1 MGMKKSKIRWKRVI
15 IAMILP
21 IILIGGIFMVSKNF
35 FLTDETADKVTEK
48 KEENNLDTTTQD
60 SGEDTNE
67 EESDVDDT
75 TANLEKAPSNY
86 LEYTNMKD
94 GNYLTEKGYTLTIK
108 DGVAYV
114 DGNLIVNK
122 TYAVPSDYKPVNTSS
137 AVTSERCIN
146 CLEMSVMEAFN
157 LMKSDALAV
166 NLNIYIASGYRSY
179 NYQNTLYNNY
189 SAVSGVDGAD
199 TYSAR
204 PGHSEHQTG
213 LCFDLNSVD
222 DSFANTAEGKWID
235 QNAYRYG
242 FIVRYPKGKENITGY
257 QYESWHLR
265 YVGEELASKL
275 YNNGDWLTMEEYYGI
290 SSSYK

>member
-1 MGMKKSKIRWKRVI
+1 MKKSKIRWKRVI
-15 IAMILP
+15 IAIVVL
-21 IILIGGIFMVSKNF
+21 IILIGGIFVVSKNF
-35 FLTDETADKVTEK
+35 FLKNDEIIDK
-48 KEENNLDTTTQD
+48 KEDNNSESSIDSDNEDTTVID
-60 SGEDTNE
+60 
-67 EESDVDDT
+67 DVDNT

-86 LEYTNMKD
+86 LEYSNMTD
-94 GNYLTEKGYTLTIK
+94 GNYLTERGYTLTIK

-122 TYAVPSDYKPVNTSS
+122 TYAIPSWYKPVNTSS
-137 AVTSERCIN
+137 AVTSDRCIN
-146 CLEMSVMEAFN
+146 CLETKVMEAFN
-157 LMKSDALAV
+157 LMKSDSLAV

-179 NYQNTLYNNY
+179 NYQDTLYNNY
-189 SAVSGVDGAD
+189 SAVSGVEGAD

-222 DSFANTAEGKWID
+222 DSFANTPEGKWID

-242 FIVRYPKGKENITGY
+242 FIVRYPKGKESITGY

-265 YVGEELASKL
+265 YVGVELASKL
-275 YNNGDWLTMEEYYGI
+275 YNNGDWITMEEYYGI